1 LINGVLH
8 IERAIGQYAGLTW
21 EKDTKSD
28 ADRRI
33 VLDRETVL
41 LLSEHRERCVLRARA
56 IGVELADNAFVF
68 SRHPAGATH
77 LRPDGLTQRY
87 ARLATR
93 VGIRTSI
100 HKLRAYNATELIAAG
115 VDIRTV
121 AGRLGHGSGGATT
134 LRSYTAWVSE
144 ADQRA
149 AGELAARMPTRPRSA
164 TRPVHV
170 EIDAR
175 YPFEKLAV
183 GLRDRIYAGEFAAGL
198 PIPSVKQLARQHT
211 VSTSTA
217 QRAVKLL
224 SQWGLVR
231 VERGR
236 PTLVAPLAMRA
247 ADVSVADRT
256 QSDVVDDLPTNRALE
271 PEPEALD
278 LEVRHLGE
286 ALTVLSTVADPTDS
300 NQLRQLLVDAIR
312 RAGGD
317 DAAMGDYE
325 LVVRYAGERGI
336 VTTFVV
342 AAAPHPPLRSVDSS
356 SA

>member
-1 LINGVLH
+1 
-8 IERAIGQYAGLTW
+8 
-21 EKDTKSD
+21 
-28 ADRRI
+28 
-33 VLDRETVL
+33 
-41 LLSEHRERCVLRARA
+41 
-56 IGVELADNAFVF
+56 VF
-68 SRHPAGATH
+68 SRDPDGATH
-77 LRPDGLTQRY
+77 LRPDSLTQRY
-87 ARLATR
+87 GRLATR
-93 VGIRTSI
+93 LGIRTSI

-149 AGELAARMPTRPRSA
+149 AGELAARMSTRPRSA

-175 YPFEKLAV
+175 YTFEKLAV
-183 GLRDRIYAGEFAAGL
+183 GLRDRIYAGELAAGL

-236 PTLVAPLAMRA
+236 PTLVAPLAMQA
-247 ADVSVADRT
+247 ADVTAGDRT
-256 QSDVVDDLPTNRALE
+256 QSGGVDDLPTNRALE
-271 PEPEALD
+271 PRPEALD
-278 LEVRHLGE
+278 LEVRHLGQ
-286 ALTVLSTVADPTDS
+286 ALSMLRTVADPTDS

-312 RAGGD
+312 RTGGD
-317 DAAMGDYE
+317 ESAIGDYE
-325 LVVRYAGERGI
+325 LVVRYAGERRPRRIGELPWRSQPAGMSGARPSI
-336 VTTFVV
+336 AASRRLTRQPRNTT
-342 AAAPHPPLRSVDSS
+342 RSSPARTLWPS
-356 SA
+356 